1 MKFERWISFR
11 YLTAKKERF
20 LSFLNW
26 VSIVGVS
33 IGVTS
38 LIVVTG
44 VMTGFGN
51 NLREKI
57 IGTSPHIMIEKEI
70 GITDYLSLEKEVNSI
85 EDVVGVSAY
94 VQGNIFL
101 ENKNRALALVLRGIQ
116 PEKEITVTK
125 VKQYLTEGKIE
136 SLTENKV
143 FIGKELARYFGYTLG
158 DTVTVIAPGSGIS
171 GKGWR
176 YELEIAGIFNTGMV
190 DYDMNLVIVH
200 LKQAQQIYN
209 LDENVATGLGV
220 KVADPTKAGD
230 IKKQI
235 YSAIG
240 FGFIVRTW
248 IDINQN
254 LFEALFLEK
263 WGLFIILTLMV
274 LVASFNIISTLIVT
288 VSSKIHDIGI
298 LKSMGVSRRSIAQ
311 IFVQQGFLIGL
322 IGTLL
327 GLVGGVGLSYVLR
340 TYVKVPQQIYSIDRV
355 PIDLQVFDVSVIV
368 LSALVIS
375 FLATIYPS
383 LKASNLTPVEALRY
397 E

>member
-26 VSIVGVS
+26 VSIVGVA

-70 GITDYLSLEKEVNSI
+70 GIKNYQLLEKEVNSI
-85 EDVVGVSAY
+85 EDVLGVSAY

-116 PEKEITVTK
+116 PEKETSVTK
-125 VKQYLTEGKIE
+125 VKEYLIEGKLE

-143 FIGKELARYFGYTLG
+143 FIGKELARYFGYNVG
-158 DTVTVIAPGSGIS
+158 DTITVISPGSGIS

-176 YELEIAGIFNTGMV
+176 YTLEITGIFNTGMA

-200 LKQAQQIYN
+200 LRQAQQIYN
-209 LDENVATGLGV
+209 LAENMATGLGV
-220 KVADPTKAGD
+220 KISDPTKAGD

-235 YSAIG
+235 YSVIG

-298 LKSMGVSRRSIAQ
+298 LKSMGVSRGSIAQ
-311 IFVQQGFLIGL
+311 IFIQQGFLIGL

-327 GLVGGVGLSYVLR
+327 GLAGGVVLSYVLR

-368 LSALVIS
+368 LSALGIS